1 MDTEI
6 MESEL
11 LQEKEVTKE
20 SGDDSGH
27 ATETED
33 EDSHDQ
39 DHDKED
45 IHHSSSPDT
54 HTDQPYERQ
63 IGKHMSR
70 IRFLM
75 HFIRISRSGYL
86 DS

>member
-6 MESEL
+6 METQL

-33 EDSHDQ
+33 EDSHD
-39 DHDKED
+39 HDKEHT
-45 IHHSSSPDT
+45 HHSSSTDT

-63 IGKHMSR
+63 IGEHMSR
-70 IRFLM
+70 SRFL
-75 HFIRISRSGYL
+75 IIWCILSKYL
-86 DS
+86 DI

>member
-75 HFIRISRSGYL
+75 PFIRISRSGYPNI
-86 DS
+86 

>member
-6 MESEL
+6 METQL

-39 DHDKED
+39 DHGKED
-45 IHHSSSPDT
+45 LHHSSSPDT

-63 IGKHMSR
+63 IGEHMSR
-70 IRFLM
+70 SRFL
-75 HFIRISRSGYL
+75 IIWCILSKYL
-86 DS
+86 DI

>member
-6 MESEL
+6 METQL

-33 EDSHDQ
+33 EDSHD
-39 DHDKED
+39 HDKED
-45 IHHSSSPDT
+45 LQHSSSPTAPPPPSKTSLTSSTMD
-54 HTDQPYERQ
+54 
-63 IGKHMSR
+63 
-70 IRFLM
+70 L
-75 HFIRISRSGYL
+75 L
-86 DS
+86 